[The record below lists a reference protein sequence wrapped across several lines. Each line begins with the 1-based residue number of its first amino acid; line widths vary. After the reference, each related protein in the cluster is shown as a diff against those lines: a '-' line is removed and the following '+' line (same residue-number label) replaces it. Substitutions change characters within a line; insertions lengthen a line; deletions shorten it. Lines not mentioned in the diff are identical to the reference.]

1 MYPFLLFTNIN
12 SVIMITKQDLEN
24 AQKVWG
30 QGVVHIGTLQSDR
43 VQCENYTQNFVDEL
57 YDFKNKQ
64 VLFKPTKAA
73 IDQFRTTSKSAI
85 SYFIGGNSKYTEDK
99 GFALQPWTQVRF
111 ENAALILE
119 ENRALAMGN
128 YFFTDINGQDTKV
141 EYTFGYRK
149 DTNGKLKIDVHH
161 SSLPF
166 NIEESV

>member
-1 MYPFLLFTNIN
+1 
-12 SVIMITKQDLEN
+12 MITKKEIEN
-24 AQKVWG
+24 AQKIWG
-30 QGVVHIGTLQSDR
+30 EGVVQIGALHTDR
-43 VQCENYTQNFVDEL
+43 SANETYTENFVNDL
-57 YDFKNKQ
+57 YDFDNKE

-73 IDQFRTTSKSAI
+73 IDQFRITKEGAI
-85 SYFIGGNSKYTEDK
+85 SYFIGGNSKFSEDK

-128 YFFTDINGQDTKV
+128 YFFTDTNGQDTKV

-149 DTNGKLKIDVHH
+149 DSNGKLKIDVHH

-166 NIEESV
+166 SIVESV